1 MIRYRKI
8 TAILLTFSLLFLS
21 ASPISVSHAAEIK
34 GTCGAKCSYTLSEDG
49 VLTISGTGMIT
60 KKFDQDEKINKKI
73 KSVVIEDGIEKI
85 GEKCFEGMNY
95 QNVDV
100 VLPTTLTEIG
110 ESAFD
115 TFCSSD
121 IQFPNGLKKIG
132 DYAFAENYLKRV
144 VLPDS
149 LKELGI
155 YAFAG
160 GGNIEEVRFPK
171 NLTEIPAVCFSTC
184 PKLKKIEW
192 PQNVIQINERTFESC
207 DFSYFKIPDTVE
219 VIKEHTF
226 DSCSKLQNIMIGKSV
241 KKIDK
246 KFEEFA
252 LADVQ
257 RNAVECGE
265 VAVALDGVLD
275 DYLIAHVVSSVYV

>member
-8 TAILLTFSLLFLS
+8 TAILLTFFLLFLS
-21 ASPISVSHAAEIK
+21 ASPISVSRAAEIK

-60 KKFDQDEKINKKI
+60 KKFNEDEKINKKI
-73 KSVVIEDGIEKI
+73 KSIVIEDGIEKI
-85 GEKCFEGMNY
+85 GKKCFEGMNY

-160 GGNIEEVRFPK
+160 GGNIEYVSPK
-171 NLTEIPAVCFSTC
+171 T
-184 PKLKKIEW
+184 
-192 PQNVIQINERTFESC
+192 
-207 DFSYFKIPDTVE
+207 
-219 VIKEHTF
+219 
-226 DSCSKLQNIMIGKSV
+226 
-241 KKIDK
+241 
-246 KFEEFA
+246 
-252 LADVQ
+252 
-257 RNAVECGE
+257 
-265 VAVALDGVLD
+265 
-275 DYLIAHVVSSVYV
+275 